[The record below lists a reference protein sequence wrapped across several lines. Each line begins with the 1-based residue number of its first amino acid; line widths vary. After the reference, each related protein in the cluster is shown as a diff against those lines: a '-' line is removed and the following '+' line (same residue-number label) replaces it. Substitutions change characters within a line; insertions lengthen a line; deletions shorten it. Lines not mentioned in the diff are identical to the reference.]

1 MESRYRLR
9 PEGACHKNRNRKQ
22 EEEEE
27 EAGIVNIDA
36 NTIRDFDPPILSAL
50 LPSKLVTQSLKQPKM
65 EEFRSSQNIPV
76 TEKLILM

>member
-22 EEEEE
+22 EEEE

-50 LPSKLVTQSLKQPKM
+50 LPSKHVTQSLKQPKM